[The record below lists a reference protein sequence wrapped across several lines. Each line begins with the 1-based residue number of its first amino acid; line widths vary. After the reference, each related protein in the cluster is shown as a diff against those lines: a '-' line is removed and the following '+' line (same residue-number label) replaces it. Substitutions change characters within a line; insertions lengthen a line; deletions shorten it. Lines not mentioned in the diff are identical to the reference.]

1 MRVGAVIPFR
11 DADGSRRGASAR
23 VETHLREALVGLD
36 ARVVLADDGGA
47 TFSRGG
53 SIMRGVE
60 MLTPLDVDVFV
71 VCDADLI
78 VPGDQLRHAI
88 ALALEA
94 DGLVV
99 AFSRYLYCTQD
110 QSVELTRVPYPPIPL
125 LPAHEWTFDGSVG
138 GAGTFSRHTLEVTGG
153 YPSIFRGWGME
164 DVAFEILTRTL
175 AAPTRRVSGNAFHLW
190 HPVDKTNDPLSA
202 GYRRNLAALER
213 LVAVEDDPGAVRA
226 TLRDLSEVWAPA

>member
-1 MRVGAVIPFR
+1 MKVGAIIPFR
-11 DADGSRRGASAR
+11 DTDGSRLGASAR
-23 VETHLREALVGLD
+23 VETHVREALVGLD
-36 ARVVLADDGGA
+36 AHVAVADDGGA

-60 MLTPLDVDVFV
+60 MLTSLDVDVFL

-78 VPGDQLRHAI
+78 VPADQLRHAI
-88 ALALEA
+88 AIANEA

-110 QSVELTRVPYPPIPL
+110 QSVELSRVPYPPIPL
-125 LPAHEWTFDGSVG
+125 LPAHEWTFEGSVG
-138 GAGTFSRHTLEVTGG
+138 GAGTFSRHTLELTGG

-202 GYRRNLAALER
+202 GYRCNLAALER
-213 LVAVEDDPGAVRA
+213 LIAVEDDVAGVRRV
-226 TLRDLSEVWAPA
+226 RDELSSREPA